1 MIHTCFFLSSSI
13 STDLQ
18 KYDLTW
24 KKLISITS
32 VDLRALACDPSQI
45 LVT

>member
-24 KKLISITS
+24 KQLISITS
-32 VDLRALACDPSQI
+32 VDLRALACDPS
-45 LVT
+45 